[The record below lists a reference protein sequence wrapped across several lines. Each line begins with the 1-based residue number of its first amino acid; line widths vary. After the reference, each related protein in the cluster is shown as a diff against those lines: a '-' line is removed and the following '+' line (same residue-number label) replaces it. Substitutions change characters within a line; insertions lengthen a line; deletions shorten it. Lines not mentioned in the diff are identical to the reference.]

1 MMTTSC
7 CFTSGDMTVPVSLS
21 KGDANFNHLVK
32 SMSVKA
38 TFVLRQKTLGF
49 CCCGGGGGGGVCVYV
64 LRQRTL
70 EGTFH

>member
-49 CCCGGGGGGGVCVYV
+49 CCCGC
-64 LRQRTL
+64 
-70 EGTFH
+70 

>member
-38 TFVLRQKTLGF
+38 TFVLRHSLRSF
-49 CCCGGGGGGGVCVYV
+49 VVCE
-64 LRQRTL
+64 L
-70 EGTFH
+70 